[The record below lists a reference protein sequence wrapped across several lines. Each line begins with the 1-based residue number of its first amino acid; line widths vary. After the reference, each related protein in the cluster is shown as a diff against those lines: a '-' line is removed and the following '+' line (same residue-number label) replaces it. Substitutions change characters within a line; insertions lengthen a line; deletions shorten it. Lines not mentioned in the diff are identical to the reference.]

1 MRWASETR
9 PDPESEGWLI
19 GDAIEVSEDAEFSG
33 TPFKVKVGDAV
44 YLTGVRKGA
53 PAEIQLVEELF
64 EDAREQS
71 KKKGF
76 IWMQT
81 AAFWRPEKMKIPDEI
96 AWHAKELF
104 PAMRDGETLTCD
116 NSPGK
121 FLELTRVH
129 VSRCDDPAK
138 FEDAD
143 HTFFYNK
150 SFDPKACA
158 LFALEAPAAVDTGD
172 TPQRP
177 DAAGT
182 PTAANEPAAAAE
194 DGPARK
200 RSRPNEQRDARI
212 AALEAEVS
220 MQREELRSVLMR
232 MRELEASLETLTK
245 AAAGAV

>member
-158 LFALEAPAAVDTGD
+158 LFALVLRAGQRWSPQTHALFPVASRARAVELLLIGHRLSREPRFEAVAGGLLDAWMAAVV
-172 TPQRP
+172 PHAVQR
-177 DAAGT
+177 
-182 PTAANEPAAAAE
+182 
-194 DGPARK
+194 
-200 RSRPNEQRDARI
+200 
-212 AALEAEVS
+212 
-220 MQREELRSVLMR
+220 
-232 MRELEASLETLTK
+232 
-245 AAAGAV
+245 